1 MSFIVEN
8 FKNSKIDE
16 LRKNITED
24 LLQLIEIFLYIV
36 NGNIICK
43 YTKL

>member
-8 FKNSKIDE
+8 FNNSKIDE

-24 LLQLIEIFLYIV
+24 LHTIINRNIFIYSEWKYYI
-36 NGNIICK
+36 
-43 YTKL
+43 